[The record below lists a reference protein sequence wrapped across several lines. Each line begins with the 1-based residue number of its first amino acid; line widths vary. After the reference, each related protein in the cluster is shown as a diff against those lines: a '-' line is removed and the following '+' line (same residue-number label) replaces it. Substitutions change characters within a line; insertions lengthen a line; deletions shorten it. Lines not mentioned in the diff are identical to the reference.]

1 MSTYSI
7 CMILNYGI
15 VLETFPIESRLM
27 FPNAKELD
35 FLRELLQ
42 VRMPEDIKY
51 KINEFLLSYRI
62 KNTNLYYNNK
72 NYGLYSLMDF
82 TTDIINKHRTNNIYL
97 LNLSYEALYLKT
109 FEYIRGYRSKKPR
122 LLVFSTLPPCGIC
135 SIENGAIVTI
145 SNHYGRNVK
154 NPDDLFK
161 AKQIDPKEDLPKA
174 WYKAFHN
181 GRIMEGYL
189 RDTNIYAR

>member
-15 VLETFPIESRLM
+15 ALETYPIESRFI
-27 FPNAKELD
+27 FPNAED
-35 FLRELLQ
+35 IAFLKDLLEI
-42 VRMPEDIKY
+42 RKPEDLKY
-51 KINEFLLSYRI
+51 RINEFLGYYRI

-82 TTDIINKHRTNNIYL
+82 TSDILSKHRANNVYL

-122 LLVFSTLPPCGIC
+122 PSVFSLLVPCGIC
-135 SIENGAIVTI
+135 SIENGAISDVI
-145 SNHYGRNVK
+145 SMKTMNI
-154 NPDDLFK
+154 FK
-161 AKQIDPKEDLPKA
+161 AKKVNPREDLPKA

-181 GRIMEGYL
+181 GRIMEGYA
-189 RDTNIYAR
+189 RDTNIYIR